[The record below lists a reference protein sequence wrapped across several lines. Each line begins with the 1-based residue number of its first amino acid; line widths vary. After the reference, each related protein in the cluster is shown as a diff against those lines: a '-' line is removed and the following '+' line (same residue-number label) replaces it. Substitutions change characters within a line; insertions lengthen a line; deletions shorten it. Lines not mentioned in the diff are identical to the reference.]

1 MQPRGNIYEKNE
13 HGAARAEC
21 CFFQSKQP
29 DAPSWSHGAAA
40 LSPPVKSYYPLMQ
53 HATCNMHAHSSL
65 TINERCA
72 VIKNQ
77 DHFRAPLPPTFCR
90 FPKSKS
96 SSNRRIVESS
106 SSSWLCCHCFAVAVV
121 VVDFVVLLLS
131 LLLSLLLLLSL
142 SRTHIHPSITAWRC
156 DQRVSTV
163 HTMRGC
169 VHAVLIFLLK
179 PVSRWDC
186 IDEVCC

>member
-13 HGAARAEC
+13 HGAQLWPEC

-106 SSSWLCCHCFAVAVV
+106 NRRCRCVVIASLSLSSSLTLLCCCCRCCHCCCCCCRCRGPT
-121 VVDFVVLLLS
+121 S
-131 LLLSLLLLLSL
+131 
-142 SRTHIHPSITAWRC
+142 IHPSPPGDASKGYQLSIP
-156 DQRVSTV
+156 
-163 HTMRGC
+163 C
-169 VHAVLIFLLK
+169 VDACMLCSSFF
-179 PVSRWDC
+179 
-186 IDEVCC
+186 